1 MPTNPHYPARNLY
14 RSVVDSIHSHQ
25 LVEEALNW
33 QLGILM
39 SDLVSGSSNIYS
51 KQFIF
56 VVLLVWSFIIICIY
70 VSVCFN

>member
-14 RSVVDSIHSHQ
+14 RSVVDSNHSRQ

-33 QLGILM
+33 QLGTLM
-39 SDLVSGSSNIYS
+39 SDLVSGSSNLYS

-56 VVLLVWSFIIICIY
+56 VVLLYSMVIYYYLYVCI
-70 VSVCFN
+70 SVF